1 MKKDFVVNNGI
12 KITFSKK
19 EKSKG
24 VEKLFEK
31 ALSKEPKNDKDK
43 LIQPLFGESKNE

>member
-1 MKKDFVVNNGI
+1 MKKELVSKNGI

-19 EKSKG
+19 ENAVK
-24 VEKLFEK
+24 KLFEK

-43 LIQPLFGESKNE
+43 LIQDLFGETK